1 MKKRILSA
9 FIAGVIVISSVIPA
23 VTVSAAPVSQEVTD
37 ARAKYE
43 ELQVKVA
50 EIEDKI
56 MALNVQIEPLVEA
69 VNKNKAEIS
78 NINKEV
84 ENTNKEIEQAK
95 VEIGEKEEIL
105 GDRLRELYKSGG
117 QSSYISLL
125 FSAESFSDLISKVDS
140 AGRLVNLDKKVVA
153 ELQQKK
159 DKLDEKITSL
169 EVKAKEVAELNVK
182 IEKELAQFEDK
193 KKEQDVLIAQAAS
206 EREAFDKTYLA
217 DIERDLVATQIATCR
232 NSGSS
237 INDLKS
243 AIAQLRSIRDNQ
255 IKSPTIKEEI
265 NSAIENAKVLV
276 SRKEAEEKAA
286 SDANRGETVAGNVQG
301 VLNVAYAQLGK
312 PYVWGATGPSTFDCS
327 GLTSYAYRHGA
338 GIEIGRT
345 TWDQLGS
352 GKTISSKYELQPGD
366 LVFTRADMG
375 HVGIYIGGGNMIH
388 APRPGKNVE
397 VSSVYAFYTARR
409 IMN

>member
-9 FIAGVIVISSVIPA
+9 VIAGVIVISSAMPMMTA
-23 VTVSAAPVSQEVTD
+23 NAAPTNQEVTD

-43 ELQVKVA
+43 ELQSKVA

-56 MALNVQIEPLVEA
+56 MELNVQIEPLVEA

-78 NINKEV
+78 NIEKEV
-84 ENTNKEIEQAK
+84 ENTKKEIEQAK
-95 VEIGEKEEIL
+95 VEISEKEEVL
-105 GDRLRELYKSGG
+105 GERLRELYKSGG
-117 QSSYISLL
+117 QTSYISLI
-125 FSAESFSDLISKVDS
+125 FSADSFGDLISKIDS
-140 AGRLVNLDKKVVA
+140 AGRLINLDKKVVA
-153 ELQQKK
+153 ELQEKK

-169 EVKAKEVAELNVK
+169 EVKAKEIAELNTK
-182 IEKELAQFEDK
+182 IEKELEVFEGK
-193 KKEQDVLIAQAAS
+193 KKEQDVLIAQAAA
-206 EREAFDKTYLA
+206 ERESFDKLYLA
-217 DIERDLVATQIATCR
+217 DIERELVSTQIAIAK

-243 AIAQLRSIRDNQ
+243 AISQLRSIRDNQ
-255 IKSPTIKEEI
+255 IKSPTVKEEI
-265 NSAIENAKVLV
+265 NSAIENAKTLV
-276 SRKEAEEKAA
+276 SKKEEEERYQNN
-286 SDANRGETVAGNVQG
+286 ANRGETVPGNVQG

-312 PYVWGATGPSTFDCS
+312 PYVWGATGPSSFDCS

-345 TWDQLGS
+345 TWDQLNS
-352 GKTISSKYELQPGD
+352 GKVISSKGDLQPGD

-397 VSSVYAFYTARR
+397 VSTVYAFYTARR
-409 IMN
+409 VMN